1 MRYLY
6 AIITS
11 LLLSTAASAQS
22 PFILKGLSV
31 MDTYQQM
38 NDGLFRGGRPIIEG
52 GNDNDSAWWGF
63 EECTTDDWD
72 AELIGAPCPFMA
84 PADTAPRLFG
94 VAIESASVNTYET
107 EEGLTERLVMIW
119 MDEELDRNTT
129 VAALSKRFGPV
140 SLWRSS
146 YGEDLYPVAEWHHEE
161 DDVLYKLTFGKEMFH
176 LTATYA
182 GVSAYSDDF

>member
-1 MRYLY
+1 
-6 AIITS
+6 
-11 LLLSTAASAQS
+11 
-22 PFILKGLSV
+22 
-31 MDTYQQM
+31 
-38 NDGLFRGGRPIIEG
+38 
-52 GNDNDSAWWGF
+52 
-63 EECTTDDWD
+63 
-72 AELIGAPCPFMA
+72 MA